1 MPRNMKISLLLIV
14 AACLSTLLILRKTTS
29 DERPSQAQLNHRP
42 NAFMRD
48 VNYYQYD
55 EGGLLHS
62 HLVSPLITHFPY
74 QNSFQFTRPHY
85 LIYTDKRIPW
95 NITANSGKSQQGIKR
110 IYLWDHVKVHE
121 PPQPTEPETTITTS
135 MLTLFP
141 ERSFAKTNDPVTI
154 TRPNAVIKATG
165 MTSNLKKGLVH
176 LLSHSRGVYEVEPA
190 PGKKNS

>member
-74 QNSFQFTRPHY
+74 QNSF
-85 LIYTDKRIPW
+85 
-95 NITANSGKSQQGIKR
+95 
-110 IYLWDHVKVHE
+110 
-121 PPQPTEPETTITTS
+121 
-135 MLTLFP
+135 
-141 ERSFAKTNDPVTI
+141 
-154 TRPNAVIKATG
+154 
-165 MTSNLKKGLVH
+165 
-176 LLSHSRGVYEVEPA
+176 
-190 PGKKNS
+190 

>member
-62 HLVSPLITHFPY
+62 HLVSTYYSFSLPEFVSIYPPSLPY
-74 QNSFQFTRPHY
+74 LH
-85 LIYTDKRIPW
+85 
-95 NITANSGKSQQGIKR
+95 G
-110 IYLWDHVKVHE
+110 
-121 PPQPTEPETTITTS
+121 
-135 MLTLFP
+135 
-141 ERSFAKTNDPVTI
+141 
-154 TRPNAVIKATG
+154 
-165 MTSNLKKGLVH
+165 
-176 LLSHSRGVYEVEPA
+176 
-190 PGKKNS
+190 